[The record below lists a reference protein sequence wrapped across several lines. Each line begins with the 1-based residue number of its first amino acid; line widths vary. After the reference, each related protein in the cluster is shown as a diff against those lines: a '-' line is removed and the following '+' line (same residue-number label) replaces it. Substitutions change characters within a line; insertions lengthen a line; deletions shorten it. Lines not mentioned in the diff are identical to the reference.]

1 MPDRH
6 DKSNAERGPMKLF
19 EGFEDGEKKIK
30 LGGTTQAAAKRAAEY
45 LLSLDQGFH
54 VPSKTERKNIL
65 VAFAERGLALH
76 SKAFDIVKSDVTLDY
91 KVLTEVRKNL
101 RFLVIYEIKSTSNK
115 NVKEDFGRHFFS
127 ISPAEMLT
135 AQNLRERY
143 RFVFVNTLT
152 NTVLDLSLKE
162 IYEKAKG
169 IYPSWSIQ
177 F

>member
-1 MPDRH
+1 M
-6 DKSNAERGPMKLF
+6 ELF
-19 EGFEDGEKKIK
+19 KGFDDGEKKIK

-45 LLSLDQGFH
+45 LLALDQGFH
-54 VPSKTERKNIL
+54 VPTKKERRNIQ

-76 SKAFDIVKSDVTLDY
+76 GKAFDIVRSEVALDY
-91 KVLTEVRKNL
+91 RDLAEVRKHL
-101 RFLVIYEIKSTSNK
+101 RFLTVCEIKSTGNK
-115 NVKEDFGRHFFS
+115 NVREDFGRHFFS

-135 AQNLRERY
+135 AQLLRERY
-143 RFVFVNTLT
+143 RFIFVNTLT
-152 NTVLDLSLKE
+152 GAVLDLSLKE